1 MAADGYVL
9 NIPKSVLDQLDS
21 ADKKIEQIAKTSQET
36 QRVVTQAFSDM
47 ANGINP
53 FINKVKEAGTS
64 FKKSFSKSSETEV
77 GKLANSVAK
86 VSEQLNKVAASPVDT
101 VNKKIESLKN
111 LLNDSTSAVKDLDN
125 QMSSLKSSGSGVIS
139 RNTIREAS
147 AGTELIPQI
156 QGEIAALEQ
165 EKRSVIAT
173 HTAWNEY
180 LDTLNQTSLTAQRQ
194 KEAMEQL
201 NASFRSGNSELQ
213 KRAKATD
220 EYRAS
225 VEAAYAADQK
235 RIDKTNYQKEIQAE
249 KEKQKAIR
257 QTEAEKKRAD
267 RSAAQS
273 AKIAEKAEE
282 SYRRALERPEQT
294 ITQRINK
301 ISRLRQAQER
311 LTATGRDYTA
321 QINHI
326 VSETNRL
333 QIANTQAAQKTG
345 VLRKQQSRILDTSAQ
360 LQRQLALLFSV
371 SAIEGYI
378 GKMVKVRGEFEIQ
391 QRSLQAILQNKDEA
405 DALFEKTVQLAIKS
419 PYTIKELISYTKQLA
434 AYRIETE
441 KLYDTTKMLADIS
454 SGLGVDMQRLILAFG
469 QVKAANYLRGQEL
482 RQFSEAGVNILGE
495 LADYFTQLEGRMVSV
510 GEVFE
515 MVSKRMISFGDVE
528 KIFQKLTSAGGIFY
542 NMQEIQA
549 ETLQGQLANLE
560 DSFDV
565 MFNQIGKA
573 NDGVLKGMV
582 SALRSVVEN
591 WEIFAVALKTVAS
604 VTAIY
609 IIKTGYAVLATKS
622 LTAAT
627 IEATIAQGGL
637 ASAMAKT
644 VLWMNKAGAWLK
656 ANPWVLLATV
666 VLSAG
671 YAFLEMSK
679 KTKEAKAKFD
689 LLTNSID
696 TQINKFNLLVDKIKK
711 QEQAYKD
718 STVELGKYTTGTK
731 EYADAEEES
740 NKRRKELSASLAVL
754 QAQYP
759 DVYKKLKDQ
768 KNITG
773 DLTIAQQKYNKE
785 LRQTQVLNDLMKE
798 DGTNFARDTQKFSE
812 SIEENKKAVEKL
824 GVAYD
829 SAASKIVRLMQQG
842 KTNSTFDEWFRQID
856 EGAFT
861 TTEKVDKLMKLLRS
875 GLIGEGKVDVT
886 HIIAPLK
893 QVQHEATL
901 TSITFRG
908 ATDLI
913 EKQYQILEDKALLA
927 ARITKEEFQKL
938 DAEEKQT
945 YINTIR
951 NFVNSAAG
959 NEDKATQTFIKH
971 RMQTRLG
978 INIDF
983 NKKQVQKELSD
994 LQQIIYDKIN
1004 EINRNTKKLKTNIK
1018 LIQVEE
1024 TPDTY
1029 FKNLLNRIKELR
1041 EEENRAKLATAQ
1053 LNDEMSNDQLA
1064 ALYKKRADELEAFAK
1079 SYGYYTKSQQKG
1091 EESAYEKRLK
1101 AQLDL
1106 LKRLQSEYEKL
1117 RKTQGA
1123 ADAKN
1128 ILTKEFGNAY
1138 QNLFGKPLE
1147 LDFDKASIAA
1157 EMESI
1162 AETIGGK
1169 AGEELRRAWAAAAAQ
1184 LRSEVSISV
1193 SEQNIADFE
1202 RKIENMFSGYELSID
1217 LKTQGLDND
1226 LIKQLFHV
1234 DVSSLNDIRKALE
1247 EAYPDLSKLG
1257 QQQLDSY
1264 YKLSK
1269 MITAAENKELD
1280 VRLKDYAKYLK
1291 KASSERIRIRLE
1303 EQAKLANIPSEF
1315 TPDQKEEITKNIKK
1329 ETKQKLDKQAF
1340 DEFKESDMYISM
1352 FEDLDKVST
1361 RVLEQMKAKLAS
1373 LRESLGDLPPNQLKE
1388 IVNQMNKI
1396 DEQIQSRNPFKDL
1409 LPNIKG
1415 YIHYLREKKDLES
1428 QYVDAS
1434 KNIDQLEEQKKILED
1449 IIALSEKEY
1458 TDAVNKKGVNSK
1470 EANIKKLTLNTD
1482 KARLKVLNKE
1492 LSVEKNAQVTAKNGL
1507 DDGEK
1512 KGEQLKKAAAY
1523 ASKIASETAGL
1534 TDAMNNSLGNLSA
1547 GAKDALSS
1555 TSEIL
1560 GGVSNIAAGLAQGP
1574 MGYLQ
1579 AAAGVFETVGAI
1591 FAIGDKKRERA
1602 IQSETKK
1609 VKQLQTAYEDLTRA
1623 IENGLSIDAY
1633 AKSSERI
1640 ELLQKQIDSY
1650 YRMIEA
1656 EQGKKKPDDDRI
1668 DEWREAIHDLEND
1681 IEDLFTEMKENLIGS
1696 FKDLA
1701 STLGDALFDAFA
1713 EGTNAAE
1720 SWGEAVHN
1728 IVNDIIKR
1736 IIIQK
1741 LIEPKIKEWAEGLF
1755 DEMMPK
1761 TSEAEDALERFNKAD
1776 ENIKKWDA
1784 AWGNAAELVAKTY
1797 GFDYAGEKRKR
1808 DKAYQEYLKAL
1819 EAADGEV
1826 PSIDESMANKYEKE
1840 LNDFYNELNKLPDW
1854 IKDRFKKENADLSG
1868 LQEGIKSITE
1878 DTAQALEALLNSMR
1892 FYVADTNL
1900 EIKNIRALLSNDV
1913 ESNPLLAEMRIQT
1926 QLIRSINTMFSS
1938 LLYAGH
1944 PKGSYG
1950 LKVWIN

>member
-53 FINKVKEAGTS
+53 FINKAKEASKGL
-64 FKKSFSKSSETEV
+64 KSIASKESSTEA
-77 GKLANSVAK
+77 GKLANNIAK
-86 VSEQLNKVAASPVDT
+86 ISEQVNKISSSPIDGL
-101 VNKKIESLKN
+101 NKKIESLRS
-111 LLNDSTSAVKDLDN
+111 LLSNSSAVIQNIDN
-125 QMSSLKSSGSGVIS
+125 QTKSLIS
-139 RNTIREAS
+139 
-147 AGTELIPQI
+147 
-156 QGEIAALEQ
+156 GEISYLEQ
-165 EKRSVIAT
+165 EKRSISST
-173 HTAWNEY
+173 NSSWNEY

-345 VLRKQQSRILDTSAQ
+345 ELRKQQSRILDTSAQ

-515 MVSKRMISFGDVE
+515 MVSKRMVSFGDVE
-528 KIFQKLTSAGGIFY
+528 KIFQRLTSAGGIFY

-718 STVELGKYTTGTK
+718 STVELRKYTEGTK

-927 ARITKEEFQKL
+927 AKITKEEFQKL

-1147 LDFDKASIAA
+1147 LNFDKASIAA

-1162 AETIGGK
+1162 AETISGK
-1169 AGEELRRAWAAAAAQ
+1169 VSEGLKLAWLSDAAQ
-1184 LRSEVSISV
+1184 LRSDISISV

-1202 RKIENMFSGYELSID
+1202 REIENMFSGYELSIE
-1217 LKTQGLDND
+1217 LKSQGLDND
-1226 LIKQLFHV
+1226 LVKQLFNI

-1247 EAYPDLSKLG
+1247 NAYPDISKLG
-1257 QQQLDSY
+1257 EKQLDSY
-1264 YKLSK
+1264 HKISK
-1269 MITAAENKELD
+1269 MITDAEQKELET
-1280 VRLKDYAKYLK
+1280 RLKNFADYLK
-1291 KASSERIRIRLE
+1291 LSIDKVKQVQYEGATEITFATKLFEDGKLSAQQYATVIENVSEKVNKSISKINVEKFKNSPEYIQAMGDLSAYSANELQNLIDKIQKFISESAGSLRSSDLKVFTDQIEKAQNQLNKIKNPFDKSSFGQFKELVSL
-1303 EQAKLANIPSEF
+1303 QK
-1315 TPDQKEEITKNIKK
+1315 QYKEELEN
-1329 ETKQKLDKQAF
+1329 QNKL
-1340 DEFKESDMYISM
+1340 
-1352 FEDLDKVST
+1352 
-1361 RVLEQMKAKLAS
+1361 
-1373 LRESLGDLPPNQLKE
+1373 
-1388 IVNQMNKI
+1388 
-1396 DEQIQSRNPFKDL
+1396 
-1409 LPNIKG
+1409 
-1415 YIHYLREKKDLES
+1415 
-1428 QYVDAS
+1428 
-1434 KNIDQLEEQKKILED
+1434 LEEQKKKQDELREATERLEELKARQKKEGGTNQQLAQD
-1449 IIALSEKEY
+1449 ITNAENNLFNANSNLTQANNNLNISQGKLSQISGKMGNIQQGMGAAMKMVDLIVQGVYDTINAVIDLFNQIKELADSSGVDTERGFWRELSQGAELLDIVNQKSKATWESFKSGDIAGTITNSIGAITGVFTALNKQHDARREKRIQ
-1458 TDAVNKKGVNSK
+1458 K
-1470 EANIKKLTLNTD
+1470 EIKK
-1482 KARLKVLNKE
+1482 V
-1492 LSVEKNAQVTAKNGL
+1492 
-1507 DDGEK
+1507 
-1512 KGEQLKKAAAY
+1512 
-1523 ASKIASETAGL
+1523 
-1534 TDAMNNSLGNLSA
+1534 
-1547 GAKDALSS
+1547 
-1555 TSEIL
+1555 
-1560 GGVSNIAAGLAQGP
+1560 
-1574 MGYLQ
+1574 
-1579 AAAGVFETVGAI
+1579 
-1591 FAIGDKKRERA
+1591 
-1602 IQSETKK
+1602 
-1609 VKQLQTAYEDLTRA
+1609 EDLTRA
-1623 IENGLSIDAY
+1623 YEKLGESIKNAYSFDTLKESTKLASENIDA
-1633 AKSSERI
+1633 
-1640 ELLQKQIDSY
+1640 QIAGYES
-1650 YRMIEA
+1650 MIAA
-1656 EQGKKKPDDDRI
+1656 ENDKKKTD
-1668 DEWREAIHDLEND
+1668 
-1681 IEDLFTEMKENLIGS
+1681 
-1696 FKDLA
+1696 KD
-1701 STLGDALFDAFA
+1701 
-1713 EGTNAAE
+1713 
-1720 SWGEAVHN
+1720 
-1728 IVNDIIKR
+1728 
-1736 IIIQK
+1736 
-1741 LIEPKIKEWAEGLF
+1741 KIKEWENTIEDLREKQAELQKEFVNELGGFGTDEAIKSAAQEFTDAWLDAFNETGDGLKGLEGQLDDWIQNMVAKQLMLKLSERYIKPILDNF
-1755 DEMMPK
+1755 DQMFGKESAGGEDITK
-1761 TSEAEDALERFNKAD
+1761 GELDAFKELADTKSKEFNEAAKKYLEALG
-1776 ENIKKWDA
+1776 IKPT
-1784 AWGNAAELVAKTY
+1784 GNASELGT
-1797 GFDYAGEKRKR
+1797 
-1808 DKAYQEYLKAL
+1808 
-1819 EAADGEV
+1819 
-1826 PSIDESMANKYEKE
+1826 
-1840 LNDFYNELNKLPDW
+1840 LN
-1854 IKDRFKKENADLSG
+1854 
-1868 LQEGIKSITE
+1868 EGIQAITE
-1878 DTAQALEALLNSMR
+1878 TTAQALEALLNSMR

-1900 EIKNIRALLSNDV
+1900 EIKNIRSLLSNDI